1 MSRSA
6 LKAIQA
12 AAGAAGDPVYVDDVF
27 STHLYQGNGSTQTI
41 TNGIDLA
48 GEGGLVWIK
57 NRTSTSGIAGH
68 FLLDTVQP
76 SVSGSQAF
84 LSSNSTAA
92 ADGAGNMVTS
102 FNSNGFGVGANNR
115 VGYNGTDYVSWTF
128 RKQPGF
134 FDVVTWTGDG
144 TNNRAISHSLGSTP
158 GMLIIKRLDSS
169 SPWTV
174 IHRSLSSVS
183 NNYIYLDETAAEST
197 GNVLNGWSST
207 SFTIGTYNNVYYN
220 GSGGTYVAYIFAHDA
235 QDFGEDSDEA
245 IIKCGSYTGNGS
257 SSGPTI
263 NLGFEPQWLLVKAA
277 TGNDGW
283 VMWDIIRGMVVG
295 GNDAQLQANYNGTEY
310 SGYSSLDINPTGFT
324 YTHNGAQY
332 NGSGETYIY
341 MAIRRP
347 HKPASEFSAT
357 DLFKTVT
364 GRSDSVSPSYVT
376 GFVNDMGIQRATGS
390 TDNNFIMARQAG
402 NKYSYTNSNTTSFN
416 NTGSSI
422 AFDYMNGALDYFSSA
437 AYRWWGWRRAPGF
450 FDVVTWKGTGSAKTI
465 PHNLGVA
472 PEMIWVFTRDAGE
485 RHAVY
490 SKVSGN
496 QAWLDLSYT
505 YSANAD
511 SAGAYWNSTDPTA
524 SVFSVGT
531 NYRVNDSSN
540 SYGLY
545 YGFLFAS
552 VAGISKVGSYTGTG
566 SDINV
571 DCGFSNGAR
580 FVLIKT
586 TTWSSGHW
594 FLFDSER
601 GISSGND
608 PYIVLDTTSTSE
620 EGALDA
626 IDPLS
631 SGFIVKG
638 TAGYGMNKS
647 GETYLFYAIA

>member
-1 MSRSA
+1 MSNSA
-6 LKAIQA
+6 LKVL
-12 AAGAAGDPVYVDDVF
+12 AGAGATEDPVYVDDVF
-27 STHLYQGNGSTQTI
+27 STFLYEGTGSSQDISNGL
-41 TNGIDLA
+41 DLA
-48 GEGGLVWIK
+48 TEGGLTWIK
-57 NRTSTSGIAGH
+57 SRETSENHALYDSLRGTKPL
-68 FLLDTVQP
+68 FT
-76 SVSGSQAF
+76 
-84 LSSNSTAA
+84 NSTT
-92 ADGAGNMVTS
+92 DQSSSGPKQTTLLT
-102 FNSNGFGVGANNR
+102 NGFR
-115 VGYNGTDYVSWTF
+115 PGTDGLINGSGNDYLSWSF
-128 RKQPGF
+128 LKKPGF
-134 FDVVTWTGDG
+134 FDV
-144 TNNRAISHSLGSTP
+144 
-158 GMLIIKRLDSS
+158 K
-169 SPWTV
+169 
-174 IHRSLSSVS
+174 
-183 NNYIYLDETAAEST
+183 E
-197 GNVLNGWSST
+197 
-207 SFTIGTYNNVYYN
+207 
-220 GSGGTYVAYIFAHDA
+220 
-235 QDFGEDSDEA
+235 
-245 IIKCGSYTGNGS
+245 YTGNGS
-257 SSGPTI
+257 TKVLSHDLECKPGLVIVKQQDGSSNWGCYARDGSNDSEIGIGYLNLTSAFTTSGIAFSATDTAVTIYSSSFNFDATANGSEFIVYFFAMGGTDSNAAVFGDDGDESIIRCGKYSGDGNTAGPTI
-263 NLGFEPQWLLVKAA
+263 DVGFEPQWLLIKS
-277 TGNDGW
+277 TTSGDSWGLFDS
-283 VMWDIIRGMVVG
+283 MRGMPSLPSTPYVYANG
-295 GNDAQLQANYNGTEY
+295 SAAEANNDQWVALT
-310 SGYSSLDINPTGFT
+310 PTGF
-324 YTHNGAQY
+324 YLKNSHDFV
-332 NGSGETYIY
+332 NGSGQTYFY

-347 HKPASEFSAT
+347 HKPAEKFAAT

-364 GRSDSVSPSYVT
+364 GRSDSGSPSYVT
-376 GFVNDMGIQRATGS
+376 GFVTDMGIQRAVAS
-390 TDNNFIMARQAG
+390 ADNNFIMARQAG
-402 NKYSYTNSNTTSFN
+402 NKYSYTNSNTTSFA

-472 PEMIWVFTRDAGE
+472 PEMIWVFTRDYGE

-566 SDINV
+566 GDINV

-601 GISSGND
+601 GMSSGND
-608 PYIVLDTTSTSE
+608 PYIVLDTTAVSE

-638 TAGYGMNKS
+638 TAGDGMNKS